1 LKTFTRISLIFI
13 IIGFSL
19 LLAGFPRSGQN
30 QISTSF
36 YLDHGQTISESL
48 GVLPPSYLYLTFQTT
63 NSSIDFSLATGKAY
77 STWSKGEGNLST
89 LWHLQN
95 SSSGSVSIQLPYRDM
110 YYVVVTNYGG
120 NNTQVLVIGAVYG
133 YEQDLL
139 QIAVAV
145 IAIGFAVGAAS
156 FFVGKYRILRS

>member
-1 LKTFTRISLIFI
+1 
-13 IIGFSL
+13 
-19 LLAGFPRSGQN
+19 
-30 QISTSF
+30 
-36 YLDHGQTISESL
+36 
-48 GVLPPSYLYLTFQTT
+48 
-63 NSSIDFSLATGKAY
+63 
-77 STWSKGEGNLST
+77 
-89 LWHLQN
+89 
-95 SSSGSVSIQLPYRDM
+95 M